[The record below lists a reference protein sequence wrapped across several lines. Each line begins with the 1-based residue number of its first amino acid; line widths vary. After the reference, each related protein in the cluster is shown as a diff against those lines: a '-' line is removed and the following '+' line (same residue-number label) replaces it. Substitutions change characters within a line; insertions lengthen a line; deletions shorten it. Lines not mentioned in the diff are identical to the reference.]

1 MYLHL
6 QNLIYVGYKAYEESY
21 LKSICPTPKFLFF
34 CTFVTLKQVLILDKD
49 NNCTLL
55 GLNNFQA
62 DLAYVEKVIAPQT

>member
-34 CTFVTLKQVLILDKD
+34 AHLSHSNKF
-49 NNCTLL
+49 
-55 GLNNFQA
+55 
-62 DLAYVEKVIAPQT
+62 